1 MLLKFIEIWICGLIV
16 CLAVAVGLGIEIKIF
31 KKHCDQY
38 PFLNVLIRAIKVIL
52 IILPLI
58 VLLMILEVYNILE

>member
-1 MLLKFIEIWICGLIV
+1 MLFKFIEIWLCGLIV
-16 CLAVAVGLGIEIKIF
+16 FLAIALGLGIEIKIY

-38 PFLNVLIRAIKVIL
+38 PFLNVLIGAIKAIL

-58 VLLMILEVYNILE
+58 AILTILGVYNILE